1 MKKDDIVKL
10 TIEDMSVEG
19 QGIGRSEGMVVFTEG
34 GIPGDIVS
42 ARVTKVKKNFAF
54 ARVEEVL
61 EQSPLH
67 NEEFDCPYHEMGCGG
82 CPMGKLDYQ
91 AQLRIKENH
100 VRNRLEKI
108 AGLSDPVIHSI
119 IGMEDEDNRGQGCWR
134 YRNKAVFPVSTGG
147 IITKKGGIV
156 EGLSEP
162 AVGFYRARSHE
173 VVNCGDCYL
182 QSMAAMAAAD
192 ALRRFMQEDNITGYD
207 PKWEKGLL
215 RQMTVKI
222 AFATG
227 EVMVILAINGNGI
240 PGAQKLVAM
249 LDEAISQVGHS
260 LESVVLNIQKAA
272 GGKNSKGSLKDRY
285 VTIAGKPVI
294 NDRLGDLEF
303 EISPAS
309 FCQVNPVQ
317 MKRLYD
323 KVREYVAGICE
334 KMDRG
339 DDEHQGSER
348 GNEDRHGKKKPVVLD
363 LYCGIGSIGL
373 YCSDKAEMVIGVES
387 VKDAVTD
394 ANRNSVINHIVN
406 TRYLW
411 GRAEEILPEAVA
423 GKEDGARPTDTG
435 DTEKGSIDP
444 EIRQW
449 IRKADVAIIDPPRAG
464 CGERLLDAVALA
476 EIPNIIYVSC
486 DPATLARDIK
496 ILAEQG
502 YHFIEATPLDMFPN
516 TLHVEAVTLLS
527 RGK

>member
-34 GIPGDIVS
+34 GIPGDKVS
-42 ARVTKVKKNFAF
+42 ARLTKVKKSFAF
-54 ARVEEVL
+54 ARVEEIL
-61 EQSPLH
+61 EESPLR

-82 CPMGKLDYQ
+82 CPMGKLDYS
-91 AQLRIKENH
+91 AQLRIKEKQIK
-100 VRNRLEKI
+100 NRLEKI
-108 AGLSDPVIHSI
+108 AGLIEPVIHPI
-119 IGMEDEDNRGQGCWR
+119 IGMEDEDNLGQGSWR

-147 IITKKGGIV
+147 IITRKGGIV
-156 EGLSEP
+156 EALSEP

-173 VVNCGDCYL
+173 VLDCGDCYL
-182 QSMAAMAAAD
+182 QSMAAVAAAD
-192 ALRRFMQEDNITGYD
+192 ALRRFMYEDNITGYD
-207 PKWEKGLL
+207 PKWGKGLI
-215 RQMTVKI
+215 RQMTVKT
-222 AFATG
+222 AFAAG
-227 EVMVILAINGNGI
+227 EVMVVLSINGNGI

-249 LDEAISQVGHS
+249 LDEAISQVDHS
-260 LESVVLNIQKAA
+260 LESVVLNIQKDT
-272 GGKNSKGSLKDRY
+272 GEKKSKGSLKDRY

-309 FCQVNPVQ
+309 FYQVNPVQ
-317 MKRLYD
+317 MKRLYN
-323 KVREYVAGICE
+323 KVREYVE
-334 KMDRG
+334 RSSG
-339 DDEHQGSER
+339 D
-348 GNEDRHGKKKPVVLD
+348 KKPVILD

-373 YCSDKAEMVIGVES
+373 YCAHMAEMVVGVES

-406 TRYLW
+406 TRYLC

-423 GKEDGARPTDTG
+423 GKE
-435 DTEKGSIDP
+435 SIDP

-449 IRKADVAIIDPPRAG
+449 IRKADVAILDPPRSG
-464 CGERLLDAVALA
+464 CGEKLLDAVAFA
-476 EIPNIIYVSC
+476 KIPNIIYVSC
-486 DPATLARDIK
+486 DPATLARDIR
-496 ILAEQG
+496 ILTERG
-502 YHFIEATPLDMFPN
+502 YRFVEATPVDMFPN